1 MWSGKR
7 DTEQKAIVALSGSA
21 AWNAGPLKREG
32 KMFLHTNRPLQKRS
46 CFLEIPPKTFAWNI
60 QPFSLRSTFSRM
72 GEGEKKKKRRKR
84 RNQTRH
90 VCMHD
95 NSSGRGK
102 EKQKQKKKMEERI
115 VVKLRRKQRSRWNN
129 AMFYAWRLTFPRN
142 YASRN
147 NGK

>member
-7 DTEQKAIVALSGSA
+7 DTEQKAIVALSDSA
-21 AWNAGPLKREG
+21 VWNAGPLKREG
-32 KMFLHTNRPLQKRS
+32 KMFLHTNQPLQKRS

-72 GEGEKKKKRRKR
+72 EKKRRKR

-95 NSSGRGK
+95 RSGRGK
-102 EKQKQKKKMEERI
+102 EKQKKKMEERI

-129 AMFYAWRLTFPRN
+129 AMFYASRLTFPRN

>member
-72 GEGEKKKKRRKR
+72 GEGEEKKKRR

-102 EKQKQKKKMEERI
+102 EKQKQKKKVEERI

>member
-21 AWNAGPLKREG
+21 AWIAGPLKREG

-95 NSSGRGK
+95 NGSGRGK
-102 EKQKQKKKMEERI
+102 EKQKKKKVEERI

>member
-95 NSSGRGK
+95 NGSGRGK
-102 EKQKQKKKMEERI
+102 EKQKKKKVEERI

>member
-21 AWNAGPLKREG
+21 AWNAGPLKRER

-95 NSSGRGK
+95 NGSGRGK
-102 EKQKQKKKMEERI
+102 EKQKKKKVEERI